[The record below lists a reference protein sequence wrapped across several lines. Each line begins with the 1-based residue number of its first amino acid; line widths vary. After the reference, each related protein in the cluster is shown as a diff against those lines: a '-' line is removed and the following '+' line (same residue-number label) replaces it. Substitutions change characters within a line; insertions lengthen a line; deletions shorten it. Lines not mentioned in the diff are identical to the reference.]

1 MNIANSIKHIEKIIK
16 AQVPNFDTIEWKDGC
31 LYILDPF
38 LLFYLRWGGVWQ
50 R

>member
-1 MNIANSIKHIEKIIK
+1 MNVVNSIKHIEKIIRVH
-16 AQVPNFDTIEWKDGC
+16 VPSLDTIEWKDSC

-38 LLFYLRWGGVWQ
+38 LLFYLQWSGVWK